1 MITID
6 YQSKLPLYEQIA
18 KRFQTLIL
26 KGALPPD
33 SQMPSVRSLAMDL
46 SINPNT
52 IQKAYSLLEQERYI
66 YPVKGRGNF
75 VSDTTLLV
83 EQTKKTLLENVSR
96 LIANGKELGV
106 KRAEFTQLVDRMYF
120 CGNADRTK
128 RNDVP
133 RNTCHRSLSKPR
145 IDTASVAARCV
156 FPDNL

>member
-66 YPVKGRGNF
+66 YPVIRRFSLNRQRKHFSRTF
-75 VSDTTLLV
+75 LALS
-83 EQTKKTLLENVSR
+83 QTEKNSE
-96 LIANGKELGV
+96 
-106 KRAEFTQLVDRMYF
+106 
-120 CGNADRTK
+120 
-128 RNDVP
+128 
-133 RNTCHRSLSKPR
+133 
-145 IDTASVAARCV
+145 
-156 FPDNL
+156 

>member
-75 VSDTTLLV
+75 VSDTT
-83 EQTKKTLLENVSR
+83 KKTLLENVSR

-106 KRAEFTQLVDRMYF
+106 KRAEFTQLVDRIYRKEDSHDRVK
-120 CGNADRTK
+120 NA
-128 RNDVP
+128 
-133 RNTCHRSLSKPR
+133 
-145 IDTASVAARCV
+145 
-156 FPDNL
+156 